1 MAILESSRAFRRAV
15 AVLVLLV
22 AAGGLAWGL
31 LRPGRSRPESPAV
44 QVPEPTGITVEV
56 LNGSNRPGLAR
67 AVTRELR
74 ARGFDVLYFGTARDS
89 ARDSEV
95 LLRRGDSSAAAR
107 VASVLG
113 IAKVRVAPDTLLRL
127 DVTVFL
133 GRDFSLRA
141 PK

>member
-56 LNGSNRPGLAR
+56 L
-67 AVTRELR
+67 
-74 ARGFDVLYFGTARDS
+74 
-89 ARDSEV
+89 
-95 LLRRGDSSAAAR
+95 LRRGDSSAAAR

>member
-1 MAILESSRAFRRAV
+1 
-15 AVLVLLV
+15 
-22 AAGGLAWGL
+22 
-31 LRPGRSRPESPAV
+31 
-44 QVPEPTGITVEV
+44 VEV